1 MLNALLARKIRNAP
15 APTVNWLTAKA
26 AVPKSNVPQRFHAPK
41 AIPVK
46 TRELP
51 IRRVIRAKKTIPATA
66 PKVKSPTAT
75 AVA

>member
-15 APTVNWLTAKA
+15 VPTVNWLTAKA
-26 AVPKSNVPQRFHAPK
+26 AVPKSNVLQRFPAPRATPAK
-41 AIPVK
+41 M
-46 TRELP
+46 RELP
-51 IRRVIRAKKTIPATA
+51 TPRVIRVKRTRPATA

>member
-26 AVPKSNVPQRFHAPK
+26 AVPKSNVLQRFPAPR
-41 AIPVK
+41 ATPAK

-51 IRRVIRAKKTIPATA
+51 IRRAVRVKKANPATA
-66 PKVKSPTAT
+66 PKVKSPTVT